1 MPGFPFPGRPG
12 GEHDEPLLDM
22 IIARR
27 VLPPD
32 APQPMHD
39 LARMLA
45 ALAGPAEPGELAG
58 EAAVRAAF
66 SRAAS
71 PVGISSAAR
80 RPGRRRGPQAS
91 GSSSFPSQ
99 AGHGAGRGGGRAGQR
114 LRGLHRR
121 AAQPHSATGA
131 RHGGGAGPA
140 QLRPALRS
148 VTARRPSATH
158 ATLQPSGQPA
168 PGPHHS
174 AARLGSPASGNPE
187 AELQAQL
194 RPGRPVTRATGPS
207 CGPGLAHSPSP
218 QPKASGQ
225 SEPAL
230 VVPGRALHR
239 HPDRA
244 GGPAHPG
251 PVRSLRDAQAADGR
265 SARDVSGARSRSVSM
280 PGAWNGMARE
290 GPPPVWSPDM
300 AARDRGF
307 PGRALGIPRG
317 RLRSAG
323 IRRPWRRRI
332 PGDRRPASA
341 R

>member
-39 LARMLA
+39 LALMLA

-71 PVGISSAAR
+71 PVGISSA
-80 RPGRRRGPQAS
+80 PGRRRRRPQVS

-121 AAQPHSATGA
+121 PAQPHSATGA

-140 QLRPALRS
+140 QLRRAPARHGQEAAGHAPRGPAQQP
-148 VTARRPSATH
+148 ARPRAAPLDEPGSG
-158 ATLQPSGQPA
+158 SGQLTPTPNFKPRPTRS
-168 PGPHHS
+168 PGH
-174 AARLGSPASGNPE
+174 G
-187 AELQAQL
+187 
-194 RPGRPVTRATGPS
+194 ATGPS

-218 QPKASGQ
+218 QPKASGP
-225 SEPAL
+225 EPKASGYPSL
-230 VVPGRALHR
+230 PSWYPGEHCTGIPARPSDEPTLHPYVPGTQ
-239 HPDRA
+239 
-244 GGPAHPG
+244 
-251 PVRSLRDAQAADGR
+251 S
-265 SARDVSGARSRSVSM
+265 S
-280 PGAWNGMARE
+280 
-290 GPPPVWSPDM
+290 
-300 AARDRGF
+300 
-307 PGRALGIPRG
+307 
-317 RLRSAG
+317 
-323 IRRPWRRRI
+323 
-332 PGDRRPASA
+332 
-341 R
+341 